1 MGSIEPLIEK
11 RRIDGRVLA
20 VKIVTGPYWDS

>member
-1 MGSIEPLIEK
+1 MGSVEPFIEK

-20 VKIVTGPYWDS
+20 VKIVTGPLWDC